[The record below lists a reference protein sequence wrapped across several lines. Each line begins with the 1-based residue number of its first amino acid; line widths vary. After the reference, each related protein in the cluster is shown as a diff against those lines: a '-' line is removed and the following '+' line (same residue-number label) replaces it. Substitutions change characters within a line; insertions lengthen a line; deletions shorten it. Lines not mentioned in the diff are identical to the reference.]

1 MEDRQKRTT
10 KLAIRASLDGITD
23 ILGWN
28 GAKIVF
34 RSAGLLDIFENPPE
48 YSWDPC
54 ITIPEQ
60 AKIYTEIA
68 NLVGYKGAL
77 GIWRRTGYTV
87 MKRVMEE
94 MRLMEQYEG
103 LTAGEKFSKGLAMF
117 VIGSGKG
124 KVVQIDGKPDEFD
137 CFDCM
142 HCTGCVFDRP
152 MCTHYEGF
160 IQYIADT
167 AFGKDAYIAREVSCM
182 AKGDETC
189 YFRLVEKEE

>member
-1 MEDRQKRTT
+1 MEDQPKRAT

-23 ILGWN
+23 ILGKN
-28 GAKIVF
+28 GAKIIF
-34 RSAGLLDIFENPPE
+34 RSAGLLDVFENPPE
-48 YSWDPC
+48 YSWDPS

-60 AKIYTEIA
+60 ARIYTEIA
-68 NLVGYKGAL
+68 NLVGYNGAL
-77 GIWRRTGYTV
+77 AVWRRTGYTV
-87 MKRVMEE
+87 MKRVTEE
-94 MRLMEQYEG
+94 MRLAEQFKD
-103 LTAGEKFSKGLAMF
+103 LPPLEKFSKSLALF

-124 KVVQIDGKPDEFD
+124 KVVEVTGKPDEFD

-142 HCTGCVFDRP
+142 HCSGCDFNRP

-182 AKGDETC
+182 ALGDKSC

>member
-1 MEDRQKRTT
+1 MEDQPKRAT
-10 KLAIRASLDGITD
+10 KLAIRASLDGISD
-23 ILGWN
+23 ILGKN

-34 RSAGLLDIFENPPE
+34 RGAGLLDVFENPPD

-60 AKIYTEIA
+60 ARIYTEIA
-68 NLVGYKGAL
+68 TLVGYNGAL

-87 MKRVMEE
+87 MKRAMENL
-94 MRLMEQYEG
+94 RLLEQYAA
-103 LTAGEKFSKGLAMF
+103 LSPLEKFSKGLEFF

-124 KVVQIDGKPDEFD
+124 KVVAVEGKPDEFD

-142 HCTGCVFDRP
+142 HCTGCDFDRP

-160 IQYIADT
+160 IQYIAD
-167 AFGKDAYIAREVSCM
+167 AVFGKDAYIAREVSCM

-189 YFRLVEKEE
+189 YFRLVERQE